1 MENLLKRI
9 TINENICNGKPIIRG
24 YRITVK
30 TILEYIAAGETV
42 ENLLMAYPFLEKEDI
57 DACLQYAV
65 RAVDNETHF
74 FKCRSS
80 RHHVGTATA

>member
-1 MENLLKRI
+1 MWKMSTMENLLDRI
-9 TINENICNGKPIIRG
+9 TINEKVCNRKPTIRG

-30 TILEYIAAGETV
+30 TILEYIAAGESV
-42 ENLLMAYPFLEKEDI
+42 ENLLDAYPFLEKGDI

-74 FKCRSS
+74 LK
-80 RHHVGTATA
+80 AA